1 MSGLSIL
8 ATFLE
13 QRWYKAV
20 SNMVFAVFITALS
33 LALSNFLI
41 AYLRHFGFQRNP
53 EEKSIAISINAGDN
67 TTLFF

>member
-1 MSGLSIL
+1 
-8 ATFLE
+8 
-13 QRWYKAV
+13 
-20 SNMVFAVFITALS
+20 MVFAVFITALS